1 MAKKQKPPQAETIE
15 KLSFEDSL
23 EQLEQIVGQ
32 LEEGQ
37 IGLNE
42 AIERYEQGAKHLKHC
57 RRLLERAEQK
67 IELLSGVDAEGN
79 AVAEPFDEE
88 EIPLEKKAEARGR
101 RRSAPAGAAQET
113 EAEDDADVDLPGRL
127 F

>member
-79 AVAEPFDEE
+79 AVAE
-88 EIPLEKKAEARGR
+88 KKAEARGR